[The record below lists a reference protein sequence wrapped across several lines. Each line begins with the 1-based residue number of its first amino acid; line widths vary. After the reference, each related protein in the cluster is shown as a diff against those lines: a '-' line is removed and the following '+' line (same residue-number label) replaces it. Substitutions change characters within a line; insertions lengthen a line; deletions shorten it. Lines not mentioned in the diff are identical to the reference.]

1 MDGEMSL
8 LDRLRTDRP
17 SSRARGRGTRWSRS
31 ATAQGRL
38 AARFDLAREHAI
50 RSHEPQGWLGGVLIG
65 AWSALLSLLA
75 VALPMLLVWATSST
89 PATWG
94 QAARTATQAW
104 LLVHGVA
111 LQVPGGRLHLLPLAL
126 VALPLWLCWR
136 AGRRVGA
143 SAPRLANLSPTC
155 ALRSLGTSV
164 AGLVGGYTVVLLAA
178 ALLARGSGVRPM
190 WWHAVVAGVAIAG
203 PAAAAAA
210 VWVAL
215 AAAQSQPAR
224 RGARSIVADWC
235 QVPARLRRTVRPAML
250 GVACLL
256 GFGAVLVAAAVV
268 AQHQRVLGVHEA
280 LAPGGLGSVVLVLGQ
295 LAYGPDLA
303 VWAVAWCAGPGFA
316 VGVGTAVTPAAS
328 TLGLLPLVP
337 VLGALPTPGPMP
349 APWQAAVLLPVLVG
363 VVVGWR
369 CTRGLPPSADGD
381 LPRPTLSAVLDA
393 LVAAALATSV
403 LTVLVLAS
411 SGSAGPGRLSD
422 VGPSAWRVGLALLV
436 ELGAGAAAAAWVG
449 ARRSSWSEVGAT

>member
-17 SSRARGRGTRWSRS
+17 FSQARGRGTLRSRP

-143 SAPRLANLSPTC
+143 SAPRLADLSPTG

-178 ALLARGSGVRPM
+178 ALLARGSGVRPV
-190 WWHAVVAGVAIAG
+190 WWQAVVAGVVIAG
-203 PAAAAAA
+203 LAAGAAS
-210 VWVAL
+210 VHVAL
-215 AAAQSQPAR
+215 AAAQPQAAR
-224 RGARSIVADWC
+224 RRARSLVADWC
-235 QVPARLRRTVRPAML
+235 QLPARLRRTLRPALL
-250 GVACLL
+250 GVACML
-256 GFGAVLVAAAVV
+256 GIGAVLVAVAVV

-295 LAYGPDLA
+295 LAFVPNLA

-337 VLGALPTPGPMP
+337 ILGALPAPGPLA
-349 APWQAAVLLPVLVG
+349 APWQAVVLVP
-363 VVVGWR
+363 VVVGAVIGWR
-369 CTRGLPPSADGD
+369 CARGVPASSTDGLPG
-381 LPRPTLSAVLDA
+381 PTRSAVLDA
-393 LVAAALATSV
+393 LVAAALAASV

-436 ELGAGAAAAAWVG
+436 ELGAGAAAAAWVS
-449 ARRSSWSEVGAT
+449 ARRTRGSEVGGT

>member
-17 SSRARGRGTRWSRS
+17 SEPTARR
-31 ATAQGRL
+31 RL
-38 AARFDLAREHAI
+38 AASMDLAREHAI

-94 QAARTATQAW
+94 QAVRTATQGW
-104 LLVHGVA
+104 LVVHGVA

-126 VALPLWLCWR
+126 VALPVWLCWR

-143 SAPRLANLSPTC
+143 SAPRLADLSPAC
-155 ALRSLGTSV
+155 ALRSLGTTV
-164 AGLVGGYTVVLLAA
+164 AGLVGGYTGVLLVAA
-178 ALLARGSGVRPM
+178 VLARGSGVRPV

-203 PAAAAAA
+203 LAAGAAA
-210 VWVAL
+210 VRVAQ
-215 AAAQSQPAR
+215 AAAQPQPAR
-224 RGARSIVADWC
+224 RRARSIVADWC
-235 QVPARLRRTVRPAML
+235 QVPPRLRRTVRPALL
-250 GVACLL
+250 GVACML
-256 GFGAVLVAAAVV
+256 GTGAVLVAAAVV
-268 AQHQRVLGVHEA
+268 LQHQRVLAVHEA
-280 LAPGGLGSVVLVLGQ
+280 LAPGGLGSVLLVLGQ
-295 LAYGPDLA
+295 LAFAPDLA

-337 VLGALPTPGPMP
+337 VLGALPAPGPLS
-349 APWQAAVLLPVLVG
+349 APWQAVVLLPVVVG
-363 VVVGWR
+363 AVVGWR
-369 CTRGLPPSADGD
+369 CARGGPAPTDAGPGRTR
-381 LPRPTLSAVLDA
+381 SAVLDA
-393 LVAAALATSV
+393 LAAAAMAASVFTV
-403 LTVLVLAS
+403 LTLAS
-411 SGSAGPGRLSD
+411 AGSAGPGRLAD

-436 ELGAGAAAAAWVG
+436 ELGVGAAAAAWVS
-449 ARRSSWSEVGAT
+449 ARSPRGSGVSGS